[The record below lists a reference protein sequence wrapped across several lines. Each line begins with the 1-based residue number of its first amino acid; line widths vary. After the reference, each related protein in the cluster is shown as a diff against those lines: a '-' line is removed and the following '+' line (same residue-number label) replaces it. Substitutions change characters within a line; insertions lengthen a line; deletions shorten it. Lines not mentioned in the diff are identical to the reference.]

1 MAARGVRGLIAV
13 SALMGL
19 TACGSATTGSAEAA
33 RRPAARAR
41 DLGAGQRELIRGL
54 GGRRG
59 NAGGRVALRG

>member
-19 TACGSATTGSAEAA
+19 TACGSATTGSAGHATSA
-33 RRPAARAR
+33 PASA
-41 DLGAGQRELIRGL
+41 ELIRGL